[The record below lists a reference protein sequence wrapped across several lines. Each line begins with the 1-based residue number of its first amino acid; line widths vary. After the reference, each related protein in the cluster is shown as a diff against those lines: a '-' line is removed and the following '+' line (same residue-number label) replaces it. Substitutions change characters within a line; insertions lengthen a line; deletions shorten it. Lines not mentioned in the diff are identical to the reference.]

1 MFEVATEIEFDL
13 GFDRFAESL
22 DPDAVVRRAGR
33 AADELRPARSTI

>member
-1 MFEVATEIEFDL
+1 MFEVAREIEFDV

-33 AADELRPARSTI
+33 AADALRLARSTL